1 MNQPNTYLDNELKDK
16 LKRLRTYESQTYAKW
31 GNRKRIFKMVGV
43 DFEIKFCRAEM
54 ILKESLR
61 SESTQKKITR
71 VEMMDRAL
79 QQLNIKLESSGYAQ
93 IQPNARLFR
102 LDNKNILV
110 CDTDDE
116 KPLLVKIHKQENDIA
131 IFSVEE
137 LLRCIPKDFMDAKQ
151 LLSKID
157 KSVNFEKITY
167 EQRK

>member
-31 GNRKRIFKMVGV
+31 GNRKRIFKIVGV

-137 LLRCIPKDFMDAKQ
+137 LLRCIPKDFMYAKQ

-167 EQRK
+167 EQR

>member
-167 EQRK
+167 VK

>member
-116 KPLLVKIHKQENDIA
+116 KPLLVKIHKQEDDIA

-167 EQRK
+167 VK

>member
-1 MNQPNTYLDNELKDK
+1 MNQPNTYLDNQFKDK
-16 LKRLRTYESQTYAKW
+16 LKALRTYESETYAKW

-93 IQPNARLFR
+93 IQPNARSFR
-102 LDNKNILV
+102 FDNKNILV
-110 CDTDDE
+110 CDTDEE
-116 KPLLVKIHKQENDIA
+116 KPLLIKIHKQEKDIA

-137 LLRCIPKDFMDAKQ
+137 LLRCIPKNFMEAKH
-151 LLSKID
+151 LLSKVS
-157 KSVNFEKITY
+157 KEVNFERITY
-167 EQRK
+167 NK